1 MPSAPDDRRAAD
13 AQPPLTP
20 AAFTIIRLS
29 LLAGVLLLGGIAW
42 YLTASGQVAPALDDG
57 TAALLRY
64 VFLGLLATAALGIAL
79 VRPRAR
85 QAETLQQRV
94 RFSIIG
100 YALAEAAALF
110 GAVYLFLTGAATL
123 YLLGLLLFLAA
134 FLLFPADG

>member
-13 AQPPLTP
+13 AQPALTP

-42 YLTASGQVAPALDDG
+42 YLTASGQVAPALDDE

-64 VFLGLLATAALGIAL
+64 VFLGLLATAAVGIAL